1 MFFKKKTKRFLFFF
15 CSLFILFL
23 CPIFNFSPGGVYP
36 FIKSKQMM
44 DTLIPNRPLGK
55 PFIVVIDPGHGG
67 KAGGARGRFSNEKDI
82 TLAIS
87 LKLGELINQFL
98 PEVKVFYTRT
108 QDQFVDFNDRTQLAN
123 SQKADLF
130 ICIHCNSV
138 PRRAHSPQGAETYVL
153 GLSDENRNLENAIK
167 ENADITLEN
176 NYKQNYDGFDP
187 NSPESYIMFTLFQN
201 HNQKRS
207 YKLASLIQ
215 ASLEKGGRINRGVKQ
230 EPLIVLRNTAMP
242 GILCETGYISDPEE
256 EIFLNSQEG
265 QALIAKSILEAITQ
279 YKADI
284 NR

>member
-1 MFFKKKTKRFLFFF
+1 MDSLAQVKTQD
-15 CSLFILFL
+15 SINQSQNN
-23 CPIFNFSPGGVYP
+23 PSPSRLT
-36 FIKSKQMM
+36 FIKR
-44 DTLIPNRPLGK
+44 DTLPKQKIGSK

-87 LKLGELINQFL
+87 MKLGALILNTL
-98 PEVKVFYTRT
+98 SDVKVFYTRT
-108 QDQFVDFNDRTQLAN
+108 QDVSVDFNDRTQLAN
-123 SQKADLF
+123 GQKADLF

-138 PRRAHSPQGAETYVL
+138 PKHAHSPQGAETYVL
-153 GLSDENRNLENAIK
+153 GLSDENRNLENAIR
-167 ENADITLEN
+167 ENADIKLED

-207 YKLASLIQ
+207 IKFANLVQ
-215 ASLEKGGRINRGVKQ
+215 ASLEKAGRINRGVKQ

-242 GILCETGYISDPEE
+242 GVLVETGYISDPEE
-256 EIFLNSQEG
+256 EVYLNSADG
-265 QALIAKSILEAITQ
+265 QTTIAKSILEAFIQ
-279 YKADI
+279 YKEEI